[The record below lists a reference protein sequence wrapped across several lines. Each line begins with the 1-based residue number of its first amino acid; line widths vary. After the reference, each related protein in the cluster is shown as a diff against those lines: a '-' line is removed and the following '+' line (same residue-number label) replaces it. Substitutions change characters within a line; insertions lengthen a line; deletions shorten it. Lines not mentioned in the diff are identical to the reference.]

1 MKKYLGK
8 KFKLEDLKTG
18 VLRDFYN
25 SISIYL
31 GNAHDDDIYEIEV
44 VESAETGQLFSVKI
58 KFKKDSENQIDHRY
72 INEGEEDWQFYI

>member
-18 VLRDFYN
+18 ALRDFYN

-31 GNAHDDDIYEIEV
+31 GNAHDEDIYEIEV
-44 VESAETGQLFSVKI
+44 VESAETG
-58 KFKKDSENQIDHRY
+58 
-72 INEGEEDWQFYI
+72 